1 MVCKLLAV
9 YLYHYVM
16 MSHTFHLCSDK
27 DNLNYS
33 YHRLLYTLCVVSNV
47 GSDKEIY
54 NRRAKIEESFLG
66 YSILVV
72 INFHIPYLLH
82 ANTEK

>member
-9 YLYHYVM
+9 YLCHYVM
-16 MSHTFHLCSDK
+16 MSHTFHLCSNK
-27 DNLNYS
+27 DNHNYA
-33 YHRLLYTLCVVSNV
+33 YHRLLYALCVVSNV
-47 GSDKEIY
+47 SPDKE
-54 NRRAKIEESFLG
+54 NLRAKIEESFLG

-82 ANTEK
+82 ANTAK

>member
-16 MSHTFHLCSDK
+16 MSHTFHLCSNK
-27 DNLNYS
+27 DNHNYA
-33 YHRLLYTLCVVSNV
+33 YHRLLYTICVVSNV
-47 GSDKEIY
+47 GPDKEIY
-54 NRRAKIEESFLG
+54 SRRAKIEESFLG
-66 YSILVV
+66 HSILVV

-82 ANTEK
+82 ANTAK

>member
-16 MSHTFHLCSDK
+16 MSHTFHLCSNK
-27 DNLNYS
+27 DNHNT
-33 YHRLLYTLCVVSNV
+33 HTTDCFYTLCVVSNV
-47 GSDKEIY
+47 SPDKEIY

-66 YSILVV
+66 YSILVA
-72 INFHIPYLLH
+72 INFHIPYLLY
-82 ANTEK
+82 ANTAK